1 MTTRSVV
8 LNDTDR
14 PLNRGTSRKVV
25 AAQLRAESR
34 ADSTNPKALVRA
46 VAAELRASGFEPD
59 LHELQRRYVG
69 TAPVVSRS
77 GPSSMSTSASAR
89 R

>member
-1 MTTRSVV
+1 MTPRSVV

-14 PLNRGTSRKVV
+14 PLNRGTSRQVV

-59 LHELQRRYVG
+59 LPELQRRYVG
-69 TAPVVSRS
+69 SSPVISRS
-77 GPSSMSTSASAR
+77 EQPSLSSRASR